1 MPQRRGNMKIEVGQI
16 WQVIDNDFWSS
27 DKSKFTA
34 SKEFGNREIRIKL
47 LQGEFIEIRFPF
59 EWHFRTIDNIYL
71 HAFPQEILKH
81 CRLYGTINEDV
92 NFANKKDLKEILEEG
107 LYKPVWEE

>member
-1 MPQRRGNMKIEVGQI
+1 MEIKVGQI

-27 DKSKFTA
+27 DKDKYFV
-34 SKEFGNREIRIKL
+34 SKEFGNRETRIKL
-47 LQGEFIEIRFPF
+47 HHGEFIEIRFPF
-59 EWHFRTIDNIYL
+59 EWHFRTVDNIYL

-81 CRLYGTINEDV
+81 CRLYGNINQEV
-92 NFANKKDLKEILEEG
+92 EFANNKDLKQILDKG